1 MQFQHT
7 SGKKLYHYEE
17 KVQFEIDAE
26 WVNIPQQYVWNN
38 NKVKKSSTIYLAM
51 ELSHNSDFLTI
62 DAINLQNKDW
72 LFVCSSLNKQNPK
85 QIW

>member
-7 SGKKLYHYEE
+7 SGKNLYRYTQ
-17 KVQFEIDAE
+17 KVKFETDAE
-26 WVNIPQQYVWNN
+26 WINIPQQFVWT
-38 NKVKKSSTIYLAM
+38 NKNGIKKSSTIYLAM
-51 ELSHNSDFLTI
+51 ELFHKSDFLTI

-72 LFVCSSLNKQNPK
+72 LFVCSALKKGQK